1 MNAVVTAMQIT
12 NYTKKL
18 MNVKNMVR
26 SDKALWFDISI
37 SGKRGPFKV
46 EITMGDNDSYTVK
59 LMRLQGKTLE
69 LVTLATREMVFVE
82 QLNST
87 LQRFVLVGW

>member
-1 MNAVVTAMQIT
+1 MNAIVTAMQIT

-37 SGKRGPFKV
+37 SGKRGHFKI
-46 EITMGDNDSYTVK
+46 EISMEHDTYTIK
-59 LMRLQGKTLE
+59 LLQLKRKTLE
-69 LVTLATREMVFVE
+69 VVTLATREMVFVE
-82 QLNST
+82 KLNST
-87 LQRFVLVGW
+87 IQNFVIEGW